1 MARILLVDDSK
12 FQRKCIS
19 QMLCGLG
26 HEVSE
31 AENGEM
37 GLQMIEAAKPD
48 MIITDLLM
56 PVLDGVGLLRGVK
69 EANCTIPVI
78 VVTADIQES
87 TKKECLQLGAK
98 AFLNKPHN
106 SADLEAALSRF
117 LNPKSGEKAKC

>member
-19 QMLCGLG
+19 KMLCSLG

-37 GLQMIEAAKPD
+37 GLKMIETVKPD
-48 MIITDLLM
+48 VIITDLLM
-56 PVLDGVGLLRGVK
+56 PVLDGIGLLRGVK
-69 EANCTIPVI
+69 ERNCPIPVV

-87 TKKECLQLGAK
+87 TKQECLQLGAK

-106 SADLEAALSRF
+106 SADLEAALSQF
-117 LNPKSGEKAKC
+117 LNPKSREKARC